1 MPRTG
6 LSKEEILNK
15 SIELAN
21 QKGINYL
28 SVTTLSNA
36 LGIKKP
42 SLYYHAQTV
51 EEVIQWIMIYG
62 WQKVSTEIVEQAEAS
77 DPENSIKNYARLF
90 YKFAKANPGVFEAM
104 LWYNKYS
111 SDELK
116 NATEGLYDF
125 FFEQTGKMGISK
137 KKVNH
142 LMRTFR
148 AFLEG
153 FILLE
158 VHNSFG
164 NPVSI
169 KESFEITLR
178 VLIDGM
184 KQFCKEGNLN
194 AKSKK

>member
-6 LSKEEILNK
+6 LSKEEILQK

-21 QKGINYL
+21 EKGINYL
-28 SVTTLSNA
+28 SVTTLSEY

-62 WQKVSTEIVEQAEAS
+62 WQKVSTEIVAQAE
-77 DPENSIKNYARLF
+77 DENPEISMKKYARFF
-90 YKFAKANPGVFEAM
+90 YKFAKENSGIFEAM

-111 SDELK
+111 SEELK
-116 NATEGLYDF
+116 NSTEGLYKF
-125 FFEQTGKMGISK
+125 FFEQTEKMGISLENA
-137 KKVNH
+137 NH
-142 LMRTFR
+142 LLRTFR

-158 VHNSFG
+158 AHNSFG
-164 NPVSI
+164 NPI
-169 KESFEITLR
+169 KIEESFEISLQ
-178 VLIDGM
+178 VLIEGM
-184 KQFCKEGNLN
+184 KQFCVKQQNE
-194 AKSKK
+194 

>member
-6 LSKEEILNK
+6 LNKEEILNK

-28 SVTTLSNA
+28 SVTTLSDA

-62 WQKVSTEIVEQAEAS
+62 WQYVSTEIVEQAEAS

-116 NATEGLYDF
+116 CHRRF
-125 FFEQTGKMGISK
+125 
-137 KKVNH
+137 V
-142 LMRTFR
+142 
-148 AFLEG
+148 
-153 FILLE
+153 
-158 VHNSFG
+158 
-164 NPVSI
+164 
-169 KESFEITLR
+169 
-178 VLIDGM
+178 
-184 KQFCKEGNLN
+184 
-194 AKSKK
+194 

>member
-28 SVTTLSNA
+28 SVTTLSEC

-62 WQKVSTEIVEQAEAS
+62 WQKVSTEIVAKAEDA
-77 DPENSIKNYARLF
+77 DPEISIKKYARLF
-90 YKFAKANPGVFEAM
+90 YKFAKENPGVFEAM

-116 NATEGLYDF
+116 NATEGLYKF

-137 KKVNH
+137 KNANH
-142 LMRTFR
+142 FMRTFR

-164 NPVSI
+164 NPI
-169 KESFEITLR
+169 LIEESFEISLQ
-178 VLIDGM
+178 VLIEGM
-184 KQFCKEGNLN
+184 KQICKEKN
-194 AKSKK
+194 

>member
-62 WQKVSTEIVEQAEAS
+62 WQKVSTEIVAKAENEN
-77 DPENSIKNYARLF
+77 PETSIKNKIATVAYIYCTQRLSSH
-90 YKFAKANPGVFEAM
+90 YSTYLHVQTYTFA
-104 LWYNKYS
+104 S
-111 SDELK
+111 H
-116 NATEGLYDF
+116 
-125 FFEQTGKMGISK
+125 TG
-137 KKVNH
+137 
-142 LMRTFR
+142 
-148 AFLEG
+148 
-153 FILLE
+153 ILRYQS
-158 VHNSFG
+158 HS
-164 NPVSI
+164 
-169 KESFEITLR
+169 
-178 VLIDGM
+178 
-184 KQFCKEGNLN
+184 
-194 AKSKK
+194 

>member
-15 SIELAN
+15 SIELVN
-21 QKGINYL
+21 LKGINNL
-28 SVTTLSNA
+28 SVTTLSEA

-62 WQKVSTEIVEQAEAS
+62 WQYVSTEIVAKAEVA
-77 DPENSIKNYARLF
+77 DPETSMKNYARLF
-90 YKFAKANPGVFEAM
+90 YEFAKKNSGVFEAM

-111 SDELK
+111 RDELK
-116 NATEGLYDF
+116 NATEGLYKF
-125 FFEQTGKMGISK
+125 FFEQTGKMGISRK
-137 KKVNH
+137 NANH
-142 LMRTFR
+142 LLRTFR

-158 VHNSFG
+158 SHNSFG
-164 NPVSI
+164 NPVSVE
-169 KESFEITLR
+169 ESFEISLQ
-178 VLIDGM
+178 VLIEGM
-184 KQFCKEGNLN
+184 NQFCEN
-194 AKSKK
+194 